1 MKKIF
6 SKNLNQSTSWKVLR
20 PHFPTLVRSRGSG
33 VQGLE
38 PQTMAKTSLFLLVE
52 SWLLSDHFFSPQAA
66 PAPPPTTTFG
76 LTCPLLSLLLSPRP
90 APPAW
95 IRGARRFG
103 PKIARRALFRPP
115 EDAGSVSRWLWEPA
129 PGSGS
134 PRLWVRG
141 LMRAGL
147 AGTFWL
153 LPVLSLTDLE
163 CFSSLLPWSERA
175 LSCVAG
181 HVTQD
186 VGPGLRE
193 RRS

>member
-1 MKKIF
+1 M
-6 SKNLNQSTSWKVLR
+6 
-20 PHFPTLVRSRGSG
+20 
-33 VQGLE
+33 
-38 PQTMAKTSLFLLVE
+38 
-52 SWLLSDHFFSPQAA
+52 
-66 PAPPPTTTFG
+66 
-76 LTCPLLSLLLSPRP
+76 
-90 APPAW
+90 
-95 IRGARRFG
+95 
-103 PKIARRALFRPP
+103 
-115 EDAGSVSRWLWEPA
+115 SRWLWEPA

-153 LPVLSLTDLE
+153 LPVLSLTDLL

>member
-1 MKKIF
+1 M
-6 SKNLNQSTSWKVLR
+6 
-20 PHFPTLVRSRGSG
+20 
-33 VQGLE
+33 
-38 PQTMAKTSLFLLVE
+38 
-52 SWLLSDHFFSPQAA
+52 
-66 PAPPPTTTFG
+66 
-76 LTCPLLSLLLSPRP
+76 
-90 APPAW
+90 
-95 IRGARRFG
+95 
-103 PKIARRALFRPP
+103 
-115 EDAGSVSRWLWEPA
+115 SRWLREPA

-141 LMRAGL
+141 LMCAGL
-147 AGTFWL
+147 AGMFWL

-175 LSCVAG
+175 LFCVAG

>member
-1 MKKIF
+1 M
-6 SKNLNQSTSWKVLR
+6 
-20 PHFPTLVRSRGSG
+20 
-33 VQGLE
+33 
-38 PQTMAKTSLFLLVE
+38 
-52 SWLLSDHFFSPQAA
+52 
-66 PAPPPTTTFG
+66 
-76 LTCPLLSLLLSPRP
+76 
-90 APPAW
+90 
-95 IRGARRFG
+95 
-103 PKIARRALFRPP
+103 
-115 EDAGSVSRWLWEPA
+115 SRWLWEPA

-186 VGPGLRE
+186 VGPELRE